1 MYVNGK
7 PYAYREGLTLHA
19 LLTELSVDQR
29 LVAVMHGDEIHRA
42 GKIPDT
48 PLAERDVIEIV
59 TMMQG
64 G

>member
-1 MYVNGK
+1 MFVNGQT
-7 PYAYREGLTLHA
+7 YTYRQGLTLRA
-19 LLTELSVDQR
+19 LLAELAVNPKN
-29 LVAVMHGDEIHRA
+29 VVVMHGDAIHRA

-48 PLAERDVIEIV
+48 PLDERDVIEIV

>member
-1 MYVNGK
+1 MHVNGQ

-19 LLTELSVDQR
+19 LLAELNVDPR
-29 LVAVMHGDEIHRA
+29 RVVVMRGDDIHKA
-42 GKIPDT
+42 GRIPDG
-48 PLAERDVIEIV
+48 PLAEADVVEIV